1 MSENFDQSQINNIVW
16 KACDTFRGAV
26 DPSEY
31 KNYILTM
38 LFLKY
43 LSDLWKDLKRE
54 YSEKYKGDAQRIQRA
69 LARERFV
76 VPDDCDFDHI
86 YAKRDAANIGEL
98 INVALEKIEDAN
110 KAKLENVFRNI
121 DFNSEPA
128 LGQTKERN
136 RRLKNLLDDFNDPR
150 LDLRPSRVGHRDVIG
165 DVYEYLIEKFAA
177 GAGKKAGEFYTPS
190 EVSTLIAMLVKPKA
204 GDKICDPAC
213 GSGSLLIRVA
223 KEVKDSEGKASK
235 NFSLFG
241 QESNGSTWALCRM
254 NMFLHAQDAARIEW
268 CDTITNP
275 KLIQDDKLMKFNV
288 VVANPPFSLDKWNS
302 YSKVD
307 GKDQDFASNDPHSRF
322 WRGIPPKSKGDY
334 AFITHMVE
342 TALADDGRVGVVV
355 PHGVLF
361 RGGSEGLIRQKFIEE
376 NLLEAVIGLPM
387 NLFFGKGIPA
397 AILIFHKGRQTS
409 DVLFIDASREFAD
422 DKKQNRL
429 RPEDIEKI
437 VGTYEKFK
445 SIPKYAHRAKRS
457 EIEENEFNLN
467 IPRYVE
473 TSEEEAEIDIAALES
488 EIEALETA
496 LAMTRQEMKKY
507 LAELGVK

>member
-1 MSENFDQSQINNIVW
+1 MAKDFNQDEINGIVW

-43 LSDLWKDLKRE
+43 LSDLWKDRKEE
-54 YSEKYKGDAQRIQRA
+54 YAKKYKGDKERIRRA
-69 LARERFV
+69 LNRERFV
-76 VPDDCDFDHI
+76 LPDECDFDFL
-86 YAKRDAANIGEL
+86 YSKRDAANIGEL
-98 INVALEKIEDAN
+98 INIALENIEDAN

-136 RRLKNLLDDFNDPR
+136 RRLKHLLEDFADER

-165 DVYEYLIEKFAA
+165 DVYEYLIGQFAA
-177 GAGKKAGEFYTPS
+177 GAGKKAGEFYTPP
-190 EVSTLIAMLVKPKA
+190 EVSTLLAKLLQPKP
-204 GDKICDPAC
+204 GDRVCDPAC

-223 KEVKDSEGKASK
+223 KQIREKDLSPSR

-254 NMFLHAQDAARIEW
+254 NMFLHEMDSARVEW

-275 KLIQDDKLMKFNV
+275 RLVEDDRLMKFNV
-288 VVANPPFSLDKWNS
+288 VVANPPFSLDKW
-302 YSKVD
+302 
-307 GKDQDFASNDPHSRF
+307 GADFASHDPHKRF

-334 AFITHMVE
+334 AFITHMIE
-342 TALADDGRVGVVV
+342 IALADEGRIGVIV

-361 RGGSEGLIRQKFIEE
+361 RGGSERLIRQKLIEE
-376 NLLEAVIGLPM
+376 NLLEAVIGLPP
-387 NLFFGKGIPA
+387 NLFFGTGIPA
-397 AILIFHKGRQTS
+397 AILIFHKGRKTT
-409 DVLFIDASREFAD
+409 DVLFVDASREFQD

-429 RPEDIEKI
+429 RPGDIKKI
-437 VGTYEKFK
+437 VTTHRKFR
-445 SIPKYAHRAKRS
+445 SVPKYSYRAKRS

-467 IPRYVE
+467 IPRYVD
-473 TSEEEAEIDIAALES
+473 TLEEEEEIDISALQG
-488 EIEALETA
+488 EIDNLEADLTK
-496 LAMTRQEMKKY
+496 TRKEMRHY
-507 LAELGVK
+507 LKELGFHA

>member
-1 MSENFDQSQINNIVW
+1 MTQDQISQDEINNIVW

-43 LSDLWKDLKRE
+43 LSDLWKDKKRE
-54 YSEKYKGDAQRIQRA
+54 YEEKYKGDAERVKRA
-69 LARERFV
+69 LSRERFTL
-76 VPDDCDFDHI
+76 PDECDFD
-86 YAKRDAANIGEL
+86 YLYSKRDAANIGEL
-98 INVALEKIEDAN
+98 INIALEKIEDAN

-136 RRLKNLLDDFNDPR
+136 RRLKHLLDDFSDPR
-150 LDLRPSRVGHRDVIG
+150 LDLRPSRIGHRDIIG
-165 DVYEYLIEKFAA
+165 DVYEYLIGQFAA
-177 GAGKKAGEFYTPS
+177 GAGKKAGEFYTPP
-190 EVSTLIAMLVKPKA
+190 EVSTLLAKLVAPKP
-204 GDKICDPAC
+204 GDRICDPAC

-223 KEVKDSEGKASK
+223 KEVHDDAGKPSK

-254 NMFLHAQDAARIEW
+254 NMFLHEQDGARIEW

-275 KLIQDDKLMKFNV
+275 KLVEDDKLMKFNV
-288 VVANPPFSLDKWNS
+288 VVANPPFSLDKW
-302 YSKVD
+302 
-307 GKDQDFASNDPHSRF
+307 GADFASHDPHKRF
-322 WRGIPPKSKGDY
+322 WRGTPPKSKGDY
-334 AFITHMVE
+334 AFITHMIE
-342 TALADDGRVGVVV
+342 IALADDGRVGVIV

-361 RGGSEGLIRQKFIEE
+361 RGGSEGLIRQKLIEE
-376 NLLEAVIGLPM
+376 NLLEAVIGLPA
-387 NLFFGKGIPA
+387 NLFFGTGIPA
-397 AILIFHKGRQTS
+397 AILIFHKGKKTT

-437 VGTYEKFK
+437 VGTYQKFK
-445 SIPKYAHRAKRS
+445 SVPKYAHRAKRK

-467 IPRYVE
+467 IPRYVD
-473 TSEEEAEIDIAALES
+473 TSEEEAEIDIAALQA
-488 EIEALETA
+488 EIEGLEA
-496 LAMTRQEMKKY
+496 ELAKTRKEMKRF
-507 LAELGVK
+507 LTELGFSR

>member
-1 MSENFDQSQINNIVW
+1 MPEDFDQNQINAIVW

-43 LSDLWKDLKRE
+43 LSDLWKDLNRE
-54 YSEKYKGDAQRIQRA
+54 YGEKYKGDKQRVQRA

-76 VPDDCDFDHI
+76 VPDECDFDYI

-136 RRLKNLLDDFNDPR
+136 RRLKHLLEDFNDPR

-165 DVYEYLIEKFAA
+165 DVYEYLIGQFAA
-177 GAGKKAGEFYTPS
+177 GAGKKAGEFYTPP
-190 EVSTLIAMLVKPKA
+190 EVSTLVAKLVKPKA
-204 GDKICDPAC
+204 GDRICDPAC

-223 KEVKDSEGKASK
+223 KEVKDDNANPSK

-254 NMFLHAQDAARIEW
+254 NMFLHEQDAARIEW

-275 KLIQDDKLMKFNV
+275 KLVEDDKLMKFDV
-288 VVANPPFSLDKWNS
+288 VVANPPFSLDKWGAD
-302 YSKVD
+302 VAGHD
-307 GKDQDFASNDPHSRF
+307 AHGRF

-342 TALADDGRVGVVV
+342 TALADDGRVGVIV

-376 NLLEAVIGLPM
+376 NLLEAVIGLPT
-387 NLFFGKGIPA
+387 NLFFGTGIPA
-397 AILIFHKGRQTS
+397 AILIFHKGRKST
-409 DVLFIDASREFAD
+409 DVLFIDASGEFED
-422 DKKQNRL
+422 IKKQSRL
-429 RPEDIEKI
+429 RDEDIEKI
-437 VGTYEKFK
+437 VSTYQKFK
-445 SIPKYAHRAKRS
+445 SVPKYAKRAKRN

-467 IPRYVE
+467 IPRYVD
-473 TSEEEAEIDIAALES
+473 TSEEETDIDIAKLQLE
-488 EIEALETA
+488 IDTLETE
-496 LAMTRQEMKKY
+496 LSQTRAEMKRF
-507 LAELGVK
+507 LSELEVTT